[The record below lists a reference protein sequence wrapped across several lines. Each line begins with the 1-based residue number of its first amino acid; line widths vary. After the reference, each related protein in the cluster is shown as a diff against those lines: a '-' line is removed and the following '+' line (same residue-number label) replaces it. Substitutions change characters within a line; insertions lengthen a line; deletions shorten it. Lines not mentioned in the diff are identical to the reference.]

1 MAKNKIIKA
10 LSLLFAFL
18 LCISCLFACKSG
30 NDKTVEEANVNVTV
44 DGGSGSGLYKEGARC
59 TVTAEER
66 EGYRFVEW
74 QVYGVTVSTDA
85 TYTFKVDFDIELK
98 AVYEALPYNSYT
110 VTVNGGRVG
119 QDGSSVM
126 KVKEGETVKIYPSES
141 QARKFVKWI
150 IDGDESTDNPY
161 VLTVTKD
168 VEISAVFEDYC
179 MISVNGGTVSGER
192 SKIVKKGEEVTVRA
206 ASDET
211 KQFICW
217 YMLDDNYQEIIL
229 SEDAKYTF
237 ALNDSMKIYAKF
249 LSSFSVNVINGTASD
264 NMVLEGEKV
273 KLTPNESADPDK
285 AFIGWYVNGNRVS
298 LEKNYEIEIVAD
310 MEIEARYG
318 DVSEVIKLPTPDSSA
333 NESYPTTG
341 IIYRE
346 PNGAIAIDRLAGS
359 ATSMFASPTEYVRF
373 DIYTSP
379 DADPTQP
386 IGSFKIRVTHGSAT
400 TNTIG
405 WIETMDGTTSYKIVR
420 GGSKNYYFDTNLSDF
435 YNILNKAIG
444 YSYAA
449 GQSYYFAATSVMN
462 SEVINPDTNTV
473 TRYIS
478 SDRSAITTSPII
490 PNASASSEIFT
501 INVVNGTIDGNK
513 TSLSAGHGASVT
525 VVANEFVNGDTN
537 YVFSGWYEVSY
548 DVFGNET
555 VGTKVSTL
563 TKYTFAASKNVT
575 LKAIYVDE
583 ESLPRLSTP
592 SVEDNKLIYKE
603 AGGSWALDRSSSGSM
618 FDSNVD
624 YVIFYLYASPDADKN
639 DYVGAFM
646 MKVDINIP
654 ADGGNAIV
662 GYVSL
667 LDGTN
672 VHSVVRGHPKNYW
685 IVAANAGNLTSM
697 MQAALGSNYS
707 SGQSYYYAC
716 QKVSSNPA
724 YRNSEISDISTAA
737 IQF

>member
-1 MAKNKIIKA
+1 MAKNKLTKA
-10 LSLLFAFL
+10 ISLLFVFL
-18 LCISCLFACKSG
+18 LCIGCLFACKP
-30 NDKTVEEANVNVTV
+30 DVEETVDEAKVNVAV

-66 EGYRFVEW
+66 KGYRFVEW
-74 QVYGVTVSTDA
+74 QVYGVAVSTDA

-98 AVYEALPYNSYT
+98 AIYEALPYNSYT
-110 VTVNGGRVG
+110 VTANGGVIG
-119 QDGSSVM
+119 ENGPSVT
-126 KVKEGETVKIYPSES
+126 KVKEGETVKIYPAES

-150 IDGDESTDNPY
+150 IDGEESIANPY

-179 MISVNGGTVSGER
+179 MISVNGGTINGQR

-206 ASDET
+206 DSNEA
-211 KQFICW
+211 KKFVCW

-229 SEDAKYTF
+229 SENDKYTF

-249 LSSFSVNVINGTASD
+249 LSSFNVNVINGTASEST
-264 NMVLEGEKV
+264 VLEGETV
-273 KLTPNESADPDK
+273 KLTPNESTDPNK

-298 LEKNYEIEIVAD
+298 LEKNHELEIVAD

-318 DVSEVIKLPTPDSSA
+318 AVSEIVKLPTPDSSA
-333 NESYPTTG
+333 NANYPTTG

-346 PNGAIAIDRLAGS
+346 PNGAIAVDRLAGS
-359 ATSMFASPTEYVRF
+359 ATSMFASPVEYVRF

-379 DADPTQP
+379 DADPDQP
-386 IGSFKIRVTHGSAT
+386 IGSFKIRVTQGGAT

-405 WIETMDGTTSYKIVR
+405 WIETMDGTSSYKIVR
-420 GGSKNYYFDTNLSDF
+420 GGAKNYYFDTNLSDF

-444 YSYAA
+444 YSYSA
-449 GQSYYFAATSVMN
+449 GQSYYFAATSVIN
-462 SEVINPDTNTV
+462 RDVINPETDTV
-473 TRYIS
+473 TRYVS

-490 PNASASSEIFT
+490 PNANASTKIFN

-513 TSLSAGHGASVT
+513 TTVSAGHGATVT
-525 VVANEFVNGDTN
+525 VIANELTNDNGN
-537 YVFSGWYEVSY
+537 YIFDGWYEVSY
-548 DVFGNET
+548 DAFGNET
-555 VGTKVSTL
+555 VGAKVSTL

-575 LKAIYVDE
+575 LKAVYIDE

-592 SVEDNKLIYKE
+592 STADNKLIYKE
-603 AGGSWALDRSSSGSM
+603 AGGSWALDRSSAGSM
-618 FDSNVD
+618 FDKNVD

-672 VHSVVRGHPKNYW
+672 AHSVVRGHPKNYW

-697 MQAALGSNYS
+697 MQAALGGNYS

-716 QKVSSNPA
+716 QKVSSNPE
-724 YRNSEISDISTAA
+724 YRNSELSDISTAA